1 MSYVQI
7 AKSDI
12 TSSTANVDITGITD
26 DSVYMLSIRNLTSSG
41 SSTHAIMRVLNSGS
55 PDTTSNYSAAEM
67 NLRSDTGHNVGSR
80 DNQTFWYISH
90 NISTTTQSQHNTI
103 IYLYDF
109 NDSNQ
114 NSYIVNLPSDWRS
127 SSALFAR
134 VGSAVHK
141 VDQSNNGVRIQLDSG
156 NILSAEITL
165 YKVET

>member
-1 MSYVQI
+1 MSYIQI

-26 DSVYMLSIRNLTSSG
+26 DSVYMLSIRNLTSDG

-55 PDTTSNYSAAEM
+55 PDTTSNYSGAEM

-80 DNQTFWYISH
+80 DNQSFWYISH
-90 NISTTTQSQHNTI
+90 NSI

-127 SSALFAR
+127 SSALFGR

-156 NILSAEITL
+156 NMLSAEITL
-165 YKVET
+165 YKVV

>member
-1 MSYVQI
+1 MSYIQI

-26 DSVYMLSIRNLTSSG
+26 DSVY
-41 SSTHAIMRVLNSGS
+41 
-55 PDTTSNYSAAEM
+55 
-67 NLRSDTGHNVGSR
+67 NVGSR
-80 DNQTFWYISH
+80 DNQSFWYISH

-127 SSALFAR
+127 SSALFGR

-156 NILSAEITL
+156 NMLSAEITL
-165 YKVET
+165 YKVV